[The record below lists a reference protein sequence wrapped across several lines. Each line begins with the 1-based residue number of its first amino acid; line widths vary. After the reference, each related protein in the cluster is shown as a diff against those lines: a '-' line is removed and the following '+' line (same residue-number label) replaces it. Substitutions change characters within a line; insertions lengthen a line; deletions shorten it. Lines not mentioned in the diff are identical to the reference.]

1 MNKKIAIVTT
11 GHPPYDDRIY
21 WKFAKS
27 LSQNNEV
34 AIFCSTQEINLTSSN
49 ITIKGFNSNLVNRT
63 EKFNRLTEYLK
74 EFKPG
79 IIICSETSAII
90 PSLRFKRKAN
100 NNCKIISDIT
110 EWYPENVA
118 SKLKGINRIAS
129 YKYLFLSNIVLS
141 NRTDALIIGE
151 KGKERR
157 YDLIA
162 PFKRKVIVG
171 YYPVLEFFNYPEPSK
186 SKTDFT
192 LGYAG
197 VINFKRGILSLLK
210 VFTTLQKKHPG
221 KNIKLKIAGRF
232 EFPDEEKIFNEKLI
246 KNNIQNVEIVGWTDY
261 DKISDNLSDM
271 DVCFDLREL
280 SFIYK
285 NSLPIKLFE
294 YLAAGKPVIYSSIK
308 PLIKDIKIDDF
319 GFLVNPKNIDEI
331 VNKTERYLLQKEL
344 LNKHSM
350 AARKFIEDGNN
361 WEEESLKL
369 ISFIDSL

>member
-49 ITIKGFNSNLVNRT
+49 ITIKGFNSNLVNRR

-74 EFKPG
+74 EFKPD

-90 PSLRFKRKAN
+90 PSLRFKREVN

-110 EWYPENVA
+110 EWYPENIA
-118 SKLKGINRIAS
+118 SKLKGINRLIS

-151 KGKERR
+151 KGKKKR

-171 YYPVLEFFNYPEPSK
+171 YYPVLEFFNYTEPSK
-186 SKTDFT
+186 SETDFT

-232 EFPDEEKIFNEKLI
+232 EFPDEEEIFNEKLI

-308 PLIKDIKIDDF
+308 PLKENITIDDF

-361 WEEESLKL
+361 W
-369 ISFIDSL
+369 

>member
-1 MNKKIAIVTT
+1 
-11 GHPPYDDRIY
+11 
-21 WKFAKS
+21 
-27 LSQNNEV
+27 
-34 AIFCSTQEINLTSSN
+34 
-49 ITIKGFNSNLVNRT
+49 
-63 EKFNRLTEYLK
+63 
-74 EFKPG
+74 
-79 IIICSETSAII
+79 
-90 PSLRFKRKAN
+90 
-100 NNCKIISDIT
+100 
-110 EWYPENVA
+110 
-118 SKLKGINRIAS
+118 
-129 YKYLFLSNIVLS
+129 
-141 NRTDALIIGE
+141 
-151 KGKERR
+151 KGKKKR

-171 YYPVLEFFNYPEPSK
+171 YYPVLEFFNYTEPSK
-186 SKTDFT
+186 SETDFT

-210 VFTTLQKKHPG
+210 VFTTLQKKYPDR
-221 KNIKLKIAGRF
+221 NIKLKIAGRF
-232 EFPDEEKIFNEKLI
+232 EFPDEEEIFNEKLI
-246 KNNIQNVEIVGWTDY
+246 KNNIQNVEIIGWTDY
-261 DKISDNLSDM
+261 DKISDNLSEM

-319 GFLVNPKNIDEI
+319 GFLIDPKNIDEI
-331 VNKTERYLLQKEL
+331 VSKTERYLLQKEL
-344 LNKHSM
+344 LNKHSV

>member
-1 MNKKIAIVTT
+1 MKITIITT

-34 AIFCSTQEINLTSSN
+34 TIFCSTQEIYLTSSN

-63 EKFNRLTEYLK
+63 EKFNMLTEYLN
-74 EFKPG
+74 EFEPD

-90 PSLRFKRKAN
+90 PSLRFKRKVN

-118 SKLKGINRIAS
+118 SKLKGFNRIFS
-129 YKYLFLSNIVLS
+129 YIYLFLSNIILS
-141 NRTDALIIGE
+141 NLADALIIGE
-151 KGKERR
+151 KGKKKR
-157 YDLIA
+157 YNLIT
-162 PFKRKVIVG
+162 PFKKKVIVG
-171 YYPVLEFFNYPEPSK
+171 YYPVLEFFNYTEPSK
-186 SKTDFT
+186 SKIDFT

-197 VINFKRGILSLLK
+197 VINFRRGILSLLN
-210 VFTTLQKKHPG
+210 VLTNLQRKYPD

-232 EFPDEEKIFNEKLI
+232 EFTNEENIFKEKLI
-246 KNNIQNVEIVGWTDY
+246 KDNIQNVEIVGWTDY
-261 DKISDNLSDM
+261 DKISDNLSEM

-280 SFIYK
+280 TFIYK

-294 YLAAGKPVIYSSIK
+294 YLAAGKPVIYSAIK
-308 PLIKDIKIDDF
+308 PLKENITINDF

-331 VNKTERYLLQKEL
+331 VNKTERYLLEKDL
-344 LNKHSM
+344 LNKHSL

-361 WEEESLKL
+361 WGKESLKL
-369 ISFIDSL
+369 ISFIDTL